1 MQNISV
7 RFKIIEKEFIS
18 LTQTIINAMR
28 YSDEDK
34 EKLFKKVIAKLSAG
48 ISLRQFIG
56 KDGMPSRF
64 ALYSWLDKDEKL
76 QERFARAQLLGD
88 EVLFEETLEIARTP
102 LEGKTVEVGPN
113 GVTVKTSDMLGHRKL
128 LIETIDKILARRN
141 PRKYGTKVD
150 VTSLG
155 EHLNMP
161 PIVGMVIKNETPANE
176 GQDEEY
182 DL

>member
-1 MQNISV
+1 
-7 RFKIIEKEFIS
+7 
-18 LTQTIINAMR
+18 MR
-28 YSDEDK
+28 YTDDER

-48 ISLRQFIG
+48 TSLRQFIG
-56 KDGMPSRF
+56 KDGMPSRT

-76 QERFARAQLLGD
+76 QERFARAMDLGD
-88 EVLFEETLEIARTP
+88 EVLEEKKLEIANTR
-102 LEGKTVEVGPN
+102 LVETVEETGFI
-113 GVTVKTSDMLGHRKL
+113 GKSIIQKTITRDNVQRSKL
-128 LIETIDKILARRN
+128 MIETIDKILARRN

-161 PIVGMVIKNETPANE
+161 PIVGMVIKNETSANE
-176 GQDEEY
+176 DQDGEY